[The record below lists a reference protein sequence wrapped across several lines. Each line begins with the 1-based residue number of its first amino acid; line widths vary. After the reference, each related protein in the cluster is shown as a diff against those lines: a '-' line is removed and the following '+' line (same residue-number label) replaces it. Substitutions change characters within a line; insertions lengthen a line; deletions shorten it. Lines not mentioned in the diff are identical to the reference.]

1 MALGEAA
8 ARSTTPVAVA
18 DWLALRKPAPMRL
31 THLFPPF
38 DRFAGETPR
47 EILKIPSM
55 MSDRERDF
63 LYNIVR
69 RYYTGAGRIVDAGIF
84 LGGSTN
90 CFAAA
95 IRQSGRHAA
104 IVKKWPKPI
113 LSLERGIVSNT
124 MPAFFARHGIGLDYK
139 PGDSFAPLLE
149 TYVAPCKDLVELR
162 VGDILECGEISDRIE
177 ILFLDVLKNAS
188 IAAYAI
194 GEYFPKLI
202 PGRSI
207 VIQQDYFFEG
217 LPFIKTYQEF
227 FARQFEYVG
236 EVGSSGVFRCI
247 AKVSKDDIQEVVG
260 GLPAS
265 EQIRLASV
273 ALQRSN
279 DPLRRLMMALS
290 KTLLVHDLEGAQAA
304 RAYLAFVEGEFAG
317 EISSGLP
324 QRLARPLESMRKLCG
339 AAKAQ

>member
-1 MALGEAA
+1 
-8 ARSTTPVAVA
+8 
-18 DWLALRKPAPMRL
+18 MRL

-38 DRFAGETPR
+38 DRFIGEIPR
-47 EILKIPSM
+47 DILKIPSM

-63 LYNIVR
+63 LYNVVR

-95 IRQSGRHAA
+95 IRQNGRHMA
-104 IVKKWPKPI
+104 IIKKWPRPI
-113 LSLERGIVSNT
+113 LSLERGVVSNT
-124 MPAFFARHGIGLDYK
+124 MPAFFARHGIGLAYK
-139 PGDSFAPLLE
+139 PGDSFADLLDE
-149 TYVAPCKDLVELR
+149 YVAPSKDLVELR
-162 VGDILECGEISDRIE
+162 VGDILESGEINDRIE

-188 IAAYAI
+188 IAAYAVRQ
-194 GEYFPKLI
+194 YFPKLI

-236 EVGSSGVFRCI
+236 EVGSSAVFRCI
-247 AKVSKDDIQEVVG
+247 AKVDKNDIEEVVA
-260 GLPAS
+260 GLPAD
-265 EQIRLASV
+265 EQIRLASI

-279 DPLRRLMMALS
+279 DPLRRLMMAMS
-290 KTLLVHDLEGAQAA
+290 KTLLIHELQGAQAA
-304 RAYLAFVEGEFAG
+304 RAYLGFVEGEFAG
-317 EISSGLP
+317 EIGAGLP
-324 QRLARPLESMRKLCG
+324 QRLVRPLQSLRHLCG
-339 AAKAQ
+339 VG